1 MVSNYSKFQVYEVQI
16 LKIKS
21 SQCEHLAR
29 DGYSSPRRWMLYQN
43 VGIYTR
49 ALPQG
54 SVGMNANQSCG
65 FTDNLLTYKYCL
77 TKNQG

>member
-1 MVSNYSKFQVYEVQI
+1 MAETRISRS
-16 LKIKS
+16 
-21 SQCEHLAR
+21 
-29 DGYSSPRRWMLYQN
+29 YQN

-49 ALPQG
+49 ALPTG
-54 SVGMNANQSCG
+54 ERRDGNANQCCG